1 MPGGRLRPDDQRLS
15 GVSLKSRVFPF
26 DIPVTETNSEPWSI
40 KRVLAW
46 ATDDFKRRGNKSA
59 RLDAE
64 LLLGEALGF
73 TRIQLIVEAERPLL
87 EDELARYRG
96 LIKRRRVGEPIAYI
110 LGQREFFALPMR
122 VDRRVLIPRP
132 DTEILVE
139 TALSGTR
146 ERHLYGRMLDLCTGS
161 GCVAIAFAKERPT
174 WRVTAVDLSPDAAA
188 VARENARRAGV
199 VQNLSVREGDL
210 FEALPPGAEFEL
222 ITANPP
228 YIPSADIEGL
238 DADVRDFEPRLAL
251 DGGADGLVITR
262 RLVSAAM
269 AYLTPGGLLALEGGF
284 DQAPRVAALLE
295 THGFEHIARSKDLAG
310 IERVVSGRKPA
321 SG

>member
-1 MPGGRLRPDDQRLS
+1 
-15 GVSLKSRVFPF
+15 
-26 DIPVTETNSEPWSI
+26 VTDVNSEPWSI

-64 LLLGEALGF
+64 LLLGEALGLD
-73 TRIQLIVEAERPLL
+73 RIKLIVEAERPLA
-87 EDELARYRG
+87 EGELGRYRD

-110 LGQREFFALPMR
+110 LGRREFFALPMR

-139 TALSGTR
+139 TALNATR
-146 ERHLYGRMLDLCTGS
+146 AEHLYGRMLDLCTGS

-174 WRVTAVDLSPDAAA
+174 WRVTAVDLSPDAAS
-188 VARENARRAGV
+188 VARENVQRAGV
-199 VQNLSVREGDL
+199 VHNLAVLEGDL
-210 FEALPPGAEFEL
+210 FAALPAGSVFEL

-228 YIPSADIEGL
+228 YIPSADIAGL

-251 DGGADGLVITR
+251 DGGADGLDVTR
-262 RLVSAAM
+262 RLVSEAM
-269 AYLTPGGLLALEGGF
+269 RYLSPGGLLALEGGF
-284 DQAPRVAALLE
+284 DQAPALVQLLE
-295 THGFEHIARSKDLAG
+295 TAGFSEIARAKDLAG
-310 IERVVSGRKPA
+310 IERVVSGRKK
-321 SG
+321 

>member
-1 MPGGRLRPDDQRLS
+1 M
-15 GVSLKSRVFPF
+15 
-26 DIPVTETNSEPWSI
+26 TESNSEPWSI

-64 LLLGEALGF
+64 LLLSAALDF
-73 TRIQLIVEAERPLL
+73 DRIKLIVEAERPLA
-87 EDELARYRG
+87 DHELRRYRE
-96 LIKRRRVGEPIAYI
+96 LIKRRRASEPIAYI
-110 LGQREFFALPMR
+110 LGRREFFALPLL

-139 TALSGTR
+139 TALNGTR

-174 WRVTAVDLSPDAAA
+174 WRVSAVDVSAEAAA
-188 VARENARRAGV
+188 VARENVRRAGV
-199 VQNLSVREGDL
+199 VHNVSIVEGDL
-210 FEALPPGAEFEL
+210 FAPLAADARFEL

-228 YIPSADIEGL
+228 YIPSADIAGL

-262 RLVSAAM
+262 RLVSEAVR
-269 AYLTPGGLLALEGGF
+269 YLTPGGLLALEGGF
-284 DQAPRVAALLE
+284 DQAPAVAALLQAS
-295 THGFEHIARSKDLAG
+295 GFEHISRSRDLAG
-310 IERVVSGRKPA
+310 IERVVSGRRPRRPT
-321 SG
+321 

>member
-1 MPGGRLRPDDQRLS
+1 
-15 GVSLKSRVFPF
+15 
-26 DIPVTETNSEPWSI
+26 VTEPNSEPWSI

-64 LLLGEALGF
+64 LLLSEALGF
-73 TRIQLIVEAERPLL
+73 DRIKLIVEAERPLAD
-87 EDELARYRG
+87 DELGRYRD
-96 LIKRRRVGEPIAYI
+96 LIKRRRACEPIAYI
-110 LGQREFFALPMR
+110 LGRREFFALPMI

-139 TALSGTR
+139 TALHGSR

-174 WRVTAVDLSPDAAA
+174 WRVTAVDLSPEAAA
-188 VARENARRAGV
+188 VARENVQRAGV
-199 VQNLSVREGDL
+199 VHNVAVLEGDL
-210 FEALPPGAEFEL
+210 FAALAEGAEFEL

-228 YIPSADIEGL
+228 YIPSAEIAGL

-251 DGGADGLVITR
+251 DGGADGLQITR
-262 RLVSAAM
+262 RLVGAAM
-269 AYLTPGGLLALEGGF
+269 RYLSPGGLLALEGGF
-284 DQAPRVAALLE
+284 DQAPAVAALLE
-295 THGFEHIARSKDLAG
+295 ASGFSQIARSKDLAG
-310 IERVVSGRKPA
+310 VERVVSGRRSA
-321 SG
+321 

>member
-1 MPGGRLRPDDQRLS
+1 
-15 GVSLKSRVFPF
+15 
-26 DIPVTETNSEPWSI
+26 VTDANSESWSI

-73 TRIQLIVEAERPLL
+73 DRIKLIVEAERPLA
-87 EDELARYRG
+87 EGELGRYRA

-110 LGQREFFALPMR
+110 LGRREFFALPLR

-139 TALSGTR
+139 TALNGTR
-146 ERHLYGRMLDLCTGS
+146 AQHLYGRMLDLCTGS

-174 WRVTAVDLSPDAAA
+174 WRVTAVDVSADAAS
-188 VARENARRAGV
+188 VARENVQRAGV
-199 VQNLSVREGDL
+199 VHNVAVLEGDL
-210 FEALPPGAEFEL
+210 FAPLAESARYEL

-228 YIPSADIEGL
+228 YIPSAEIAGL
-238 DADVRDFEPRLAL
+238 DVDVRDFEPRLAL
-251 DGGADGLVITR
+251 DGGADGLEITR
-262 RLVSAAM
+262 RLVHDAM
-269 AYLTPGGLLALEGGF
+269 RYLSPGGLLALEGGF
-284 DQAPRVAALLE
+284 DQAPAVTALLE
-295 THGFEHIARSKDLAG
+295 AAGFLEVTRSKDLAG
-310 IERVVSGRKPA
+310 VERVVSGRKP
-321 SG
+321 

>member
-1 MPGGRLRPDDQRLS
+1 
-15 GVSLKSRVFPF
+15 
-26 DIPVTETNSEPWSI
+26 VTDLNAEPWSI

-64 LLLGEALGF
+64 LLLGEALGLD
-73 TRIQLIVEAERPLL
+73 RIKLIVEAERPLA
-87 EDELARYRG
+87 EGELGRYRA

-110 LGQREFFALPMR
+110 LGRREFFALPMR

-146 ERHLYGRMLDLCTGS
+146 AEHLYGRMLDLCTGS

-174 WRVTAVDLSPDAAA
+174 WRVTAVDLSADAAS
-188 VARENARRAGV
+188 VARENVQRAGV
-199 VQNLSVREGDL
+199 VHNLAVLEGDL
-210 FEALPPGAEFEL
+210 FAALPTGSVFEL

-228 YIPSADIEGL
+228 YIPSADIAGL

-251 DGGADGLVITR
+251 DGGADGLDVTR
-262 RLVSAAM
+262 RLVSEAM
-269 AYLTPGGLLALEGGF
+269 RYLSPGGLLALEGGF
-284 DQAPRVAALLE
+284 DQAPAIAQLLE
-295 THGFEHIARSKDLAG
+295 TAGFCEIARAKDLAG
-310 IERVVSGRKPA
+310 IERVVSGRKK
-321 SG
+321 

>member
-1 MPGGRLRPDDQRLS
+1 M
-15 GVSLKSRVFPF
+15 
-26 DIPVTETNSEPWSI
+26 TETNSETWSI

-46 ATDDFKRRGNKSA
+46 ATEDFKRRGNKSA

-73 TRIQLIVEAERPLL
+73 DRIKLIVEAERPLAD
-87 EDELARYRG
+87 DELSRYRG

-110 LGQREFFALPMR
+110 LGRREFFALPLL

-188 VARENARRAGV
+188 VARENVRRAGV
-199 VQNLSVREGDL
+199 VHNLSVVEGDL
-210 FEALPPGAEFEL
+210 FAPLPTGAVFEL

-251 DGGADGLVITR
+251 DGGSDGLVITR
-262 RLVSAAM
+262 RLVSEALLH
-269 AYLTPGGLLALEGGF
+269 LTPGGLLALEGGF
-284 DQAPRVAALLE
+284 DQAPAVAALLE
-295 THGFEHIARSKDLAG
+295 THGFCDISRSKDLAG
-310 IERVVSGRKPA
+310 IERVVSGRRPA
-321 SG
+321 TR